1 MSTLG
6 IVQLLFVALAIVMFG
21 LGLSL
26 QVADFQRLLT
36 EKRAVLVAIVL
47 QMLVLPVAALL
58 LARAFD
64 LTTPYAVGLMLLAAA
79 PGSISSNL
87 YSHIFGGNVALN
99 MSLTGINTALSMFT
113 LPLTCAWALSYFS
126 VGPDAMPSV
135 AGKLLETMAT
145 LVLPVVLGMTF
156 RARAPRFAA
165 RADRPMRL
173 FSVFVLVAFSLGAIA
188 KEWAALAEGFTKAGV
203 SVVVFNLLSLAL
215 GYLVSHAVM
224 LKESSAIAITF
235 QLGVRS
241 AILSIY
247 IAMTA
252 LNNSQMALPAAVY
265 SVTMVFFGVAFGLW
279 VKRIRRFGAA
289 TAAA

>member
-1 MSTLG
+1 
-6 IVQLLFVALAIVMFG
+6 
-21 LGLSL
+21 
-26 QVADFQRLLT
+26 
-36 EKRAVLVAIVL
+36 
-47 QMLVLPVAALL
+47 
-58 LARAFD
+58 
-64 LTTPYAVGLMLLAAA
+64 
-79 PGSISSNL
+79 
-87 YSHIFGGNVALN
+87 
-99 MSLTGINTALSMFT
+99 
-113 LPLTCAWALSYFS
+113 
-126 VGPDAMPSV
+126 
-135 AGKLLETMAT
+135 
-145 LVLPVVLGMTF
+145 
-156 RARAPRFAA
+156 
-165 RADRPMRL
+165 
-173 FSVFVLVAFSLGAIA
+173 VLVAFSLGAIV

-279 VKRIRRFGAA
+279 VKRLRRFGAA
-289 TAAA
+289 TAVA

>member
-58 LARAFD
+58 LAKAFD

-99 MSLTGINTALSMFT
+99 MSLTGINTRSEHVHAASDLRLGSFDF
-113 LPLTCAWALSYFS
+113 P

-156 RARAPRFAA
+156 RAPAPRFAA